1 MFRNRQEGTIRKS
14 RAHAGIS
21 TLARSAACC
30 AAIATVTCPAFA
42 GVAVVCTNIIEDFES
57 YTVADGEY
65 LDPTTVLNSD
75 WSRSDLGNGPDYEV
89 TCCSPGIAIQDDTF
103 DGSAKHLRLRR
114 ANNTSISTT
123 VLNSDFA
130 LTPMSDGTVSFEIN
144 PSSTGGAA
152 FRGGLYDSVTG
163 FFKVQ
168 VVFKELTAN
177 SGDFEIHGPSIG
189 VLANSM
195 SPDGFPDSF
204 DRWFRVAITTH
215 SNGTFDVIIDDIGE
229 TSALQGGHASDPNPR
244 GNILTFI
251 GDDLNGGSNSISNV
265 DSFRLGQGAGNG
277 GNNDFQPTMIDNIA
291 QCVVVGSEAVPVVGT
306 EVQPAK
312 KITYGTDTGT
322 TYQAQFTDDLLLN
335 SWNNLGAEVIG
346 DGATNCVFESL
357 QGKTNRAF
365 RVIAVAPPA
374 PLPVVEDFE
383 YSSVNQFDFVGVANL
398 STNWTRSGT
407 NEFDWAVTCC
417 IGDTG
422 GNEEDPFDGSDRLL
436 ALNRSNPNPPVQS
449 DENTDFD
456 LGAALG
462 GPLTNHTVSVEMNPS
477 RRGSGNSNTGAF
489 NMSLVDSTTGL
500 TAVRII
506 FWEITNNSGDF
517 EVFDAAGANIGTG
530 MALNNFP
537 AAFGRWF
544 RISVTIQSASG
555 TMDVLI
561 DDIGPTSSSP
571 SSGDAARGNILAIL
585 GSPLSLTGVDTFRL
599 LPGAGNG
606 GGSDPT
612 LVDNIAAG
620 TVVNTSGIPTGPI
633 DCVDAKEI
641 SFPTVAGKQYQPQ
654 YNDDDDNNWT
664 DLGGQINGSGG
675 TDIVFDVCVD
685 GRQWQ
690 VLDLQ
695 P

>member
-1 MFRNRQEGTIRKS
+1 MRVTSHSYKLAVACAIIGLV
-14 RAHAGIS
+14 AG
-21 TLARSAACC
+21 
-30 AAIATVTCPAFA
+30 PAFA
-42 GVAVVCTNIIEDFES
+42 GVAVNCTNIVEDFES

-75 WSRSDLGNGPDYEV
+75 WSRNDLGNGPDYEV

-103 DGSAKHLRLRR
+103 DGSEKHLRLRR
-114 ANNTSISTT
+114 ATSTNVTTT
-123 VLNSDFA
+123 VLNTDFA
-130 LTPMSDGTVSFEIN
+130 LEPMLDGTVSFEVN
-144 PSSTGGAA
+144 PSGTGGSGGA
-152 FRGGLYDSVTG
+152 FFGGLYDSVTG

-168 VVFKELTAN
+168 VRFLEISPN
-177 SGDFEIHGPSIG
+177 SGDFEIHSQTFG
-189 VLANSM
+189 VLTNSM

-204 DRWFRVAITTH
+204 DRWFRVTIATH
-215 SNGTFDVIIDDIGE
+215 SNGTFDVFIDDIGE
-229 TSALQGGHASDPNPR
+229 TSTLQGGHVSDPNPR

-251 GDDLNGGSNSISNV
+251 GDDLNGGSNNVLSV

-277 GNNDFQPTMIDNIA
+277 GNNDAQPTMIDNIA
-291 QCVVVGSEAVPVVGT
+291 QCVVVGSGGVPVAGT
-306 EVQPAK
+306 EVFAAK
-312 KITYGTDTGT
+312 KITYGTETGT

-335 SWNNLGAEVIG
+335 TWSDLGPEVIG
-346 DGATNCVFESL
+346 DGATNCVFDSL
-357 QGKTNRAF
+357 QDRTNRAF

-374 PLPVVEDFE
+374 PLPIVEDFE
-383 YSSVNQFDFVGVANL
+383 YGSVAQFDFVDVANL

-456 LGAALG
+456 LGAAQG
-462 GPLTNHTVSVEMNPS
+462 GPLTNHTFSVEVNPS
-477 RRGSGNSNTGAF
+477 GRGGGNPTTGAF
-489 NMSLVDSTTGL
+489 NMALRDSTTGQN
-500 TAVRII
+500 AVRIV
-506 FWEITNNSGDF
+506 FYELTNNSGDF
-517 EVFDAAGANIGTG
+517 EVYDTGETKIGTG
-530 MALNNFP
+530 MALDNFP

-544 RISVTIQSASG
+544 RISVTIQGAAG

-571 SSGDAARGNILAIL
+571 SSGDPARGNILTIQ
-585 GSPLSLTGVDTFRL
+585 GSPLTVAGVDTFRL

-620 TVVNTSGIPTGPI
+620 TAVSTSGIPTGPV
-633 DCVDAKEI
+633 DCLDAKEI
-641 SFPTVAGKQYQPQ
+641 TFPTTAGKQYQPQ
-654 YNDDDDNNWT
+654 YSDDGGTTWF
-664 DLGGQINGSGG
+664 DLGGQVSGSGG
-675 TDIVFDVCVD
+675 TDVVFDLCVE